1 MPKHFCWKQYTHIT
15 HFSFTLVARVSDIGA
30 YCAWIDC
37 MQITILA
44 VVLSI
49 TWLLILNSECL
60 KSKRQSRRRLYAWLF
75 KSMPDCLI
83 VFTFFVRFAS
93 TENPISKV
101 FSPFSF
107 AICSHVFAMPDLSAW
122 NVNILCKIRTK
133 KATRMNIPR
142 MCIT

>member
-60 KSKRQSRRRLYAWLF
+60 KSKRQSRRRFNAWLF

-83 VFTFFVRFAS
+83 VFTFFCSFCFHWKS
-93 TENPISKV
+93 DFKS
-101 FSPFSF
+101 FLPFSF
-107 AICSHVFAMPDLSAW
+107 VICSHVFVMPDLSAW